1 MKLVQ
6 FIVAASMLVPAV
18 SSFAQ
23 STPLTL
29 NDDVRTQLAHDK
41 MTYRYSDS
49 SDREQASISD
59 AKRSATLPHKIT
71 GMDMGRYSLSV
82 VRPSF

>member
-6 FIVAASMLVPAV
+6 FIVAV

-23 STPLTL
+23 STLL
-29 NDDVRTQLAHDK
+29 AMNDDVRVQLAQEK
-41 MTYRYSDS
+41 MTCRYSDS
-49 SDREQASISD
+49 SDREQASISY
-59 AKRSATLPHKIT
+59 AKQNAPLPHRIT
-71 GMDMGRYSLSV
+71 GMDLGRYSLSV